1 MVGSLNPSDAGS
13 RVRTY
18 PVAARTAEVIDAEG
32 GEAIRLLAMYP
43 GVAPEQPVQMGPYS
57 LSAAMGGPVA
67 AGVFPLVVISHGT
80 GGSHL
85 LYRTLASH
93 LARHGYVVVMPEH
106 PRNNRNDNTLGGTAT
121 ILMNR
126 PRHIRV
132 VMDWAF
138 SHEGFEGSIEP
149 GSAAVVGHSL
159 GGYTALALAG
169 GVPASFPNE
178 WPDRVVQPM
187 TVTPDA
193 RVRALVLL
201 APATPWFKDPGALSQ
216 VRVPV
221 LMFTGEK
228 DGDAPAWFGEI
239 VARGLPGPGQLTHV
253 VVPNAGHYSFLA
265 PFPPAMVSPSFRPS
279 QDPPGFDR
287 AAFHEQLSED
297 VLAFLNRTLG
307 GANARAHVME

>member
-1 MVGSLNPSDAGS
+1 MSPDDAGS
-13 RVRTY
+13 RRSTY
-18 PVAARTAEVIDAEG
+18 PVAARTADVFDAEG
-32 GEAIRLLAMYP
+32 GETIRLLAMYP
-43 GVAPEQPVQMGPYS
+43 GVAPEQPVQMGPYTI
-57 LSAAMGGPVA
+57 SAAMGAPAA

-85 LYRTLASH
+85 LYRTVASH

-106 PRNNRNDNTLGGTAT
+106 PRNNRNDNTLGGTAA
-121 ILMNR
+121 ILANR
-126 PRHIRV
+126 PRHVRV

-138 SHEGFEGSIEP
+138 SPDGFEGRLEP

-169 GVPASFPNE
+169 GVPTSFPNE
-178 WPDRVVQPM
+178 WPDRVVPPI

-216 VRVPV
+216 VHVPV
-221 LMFTGEK
+221 LMLTGEK

-239 VARGLPGPGQLTHV
+239 VARGLPGAGQLTHV

-287 AAFHEQLSED
+287 AAFHERLSED
-297 VLAFLNRTLG
+297 VLTFLDRVLSG
-307 GANARAHVME
+307 GHACGNGVE